1 MKLVVVLPNGRKLQV
16 EGKEG
21 ASVMS
26 AMRDGG
32 VPIRAECGGALACAT
47 CHIHI
52 SSDYQAAVGAAG
64 EEEAELLDD
73 SDYTVPESRLS
84 CQIDCA
90 VHLDGLEVALQLDA
104 LEDH

>member
-1 MKLVVVLPNGRKLQV
+1 MKLVVVLPDGQKFDV

-26 AMRDGG
+26 AMRDGS

-52 SSDYQAAVGAAG
+52 LPEWQTTIGPAG

-73 SDYTVPESRLS
+73 SDYTAPESRLS

-90 VHLDGLEVALQLDA
+90 AHLDGLKVALQLDA